1 MLAGRV
7 RALYVMGA
15 NPAVEPAVA
24 RVLRK
29 LDFLVVQ
36 DLFLTE
42 TAQLADVV
50 LPSMSFAE
58 SDGTYTNLEGRVQRA
73 PAGIRAVGESRAD
86 WAIITALADHW
97 TAVEVAQNV
106 PEAVS
111 AAETLGWKN
120 KSARRHRK
128 SSGGPAHR
136 PWDYGDARHVLKE
149 IGKAAPAY
157 AEINW
162 DALGESGVQTPAP
175 ASLRPSR
182 REEVI
187 EVSSTP
193 APADGSFWLVSG
205 PLLWDS
211 STFMEHAAEEVRT
224 LIPAPFVALSPADF
238 SAAGLTEGDEVTV
251 SSEFGSVRL
260 IARADESVQPGTA
273 WTPAGLAGAP
283 AETLGAR
290 RGEPVA
296 VVIQHLR

>member
-1 MLAGRV
+1 
-7 RALYVMGA
+7 
-15 NPAVEPAVA
+15 
-24 RVLRK
+24 
-29 LDFLVVQ
+29 
-36 DLFLTE
+36 
-42 TAQLADVV
+42 
-50 LPSMSFAE
+50 
-58 SDGTYTNLEGRVQRA
+58 
-73 PAGIRAVGESRAD
+73 
-86 WAIITALADHW
+86 
-97 TAVEVAQNV
+97 
-106 PEAVS
+106 
-111 AAETLGWKN
+111 
-120 KSARRHRK
+120 
-128 SSGGPAHR
+128 
-136 PWDYGDARHVLKE
+136 
-149 IGKAAPAY
+149 
-157 AEINW
+157 
-162 DALGESGVQTPAP
+162 VQTPAP